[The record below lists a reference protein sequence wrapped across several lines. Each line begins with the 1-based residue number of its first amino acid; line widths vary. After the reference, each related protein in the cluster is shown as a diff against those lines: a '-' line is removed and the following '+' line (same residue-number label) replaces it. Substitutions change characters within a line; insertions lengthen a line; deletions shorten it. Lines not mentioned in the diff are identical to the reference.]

1 MCVRSRIKTNGAGR
15 VCSCGYSKDDEKVQS
30 GLSVTPSEMM
40 KLAERGIPV
49 SSQSLS
55 SFYDGESNPSWDMPL
70 EQRRGI
76 DMAALWQEGKDIRQK
91 LKSAHVADIQK
102 YGV

>member
-1 MCVRSRIKTNGAGR
+1 MCLPKRIKKNGAGR
-15 VCSCGYSKDDEKVQS
+15 LCSCHYCENDEKVQS

-55 SFYDGESNPSWDMPL
+55 SFYDGESNPSWDLPL

-91 LKSAHVADIQK
+91 LKNAHAADIQK